1 MALCPIKT
9 DRMMQFEFATARKII
24 FGRNSLS
31 KVAPLAAGLGDRA
44 LLITGRKNDRAGK
57 ICEELQH
64 QGMEATMYAVCGE
77 PTAPTVMDALRV
89 ARERNCDLVIALG
102 GGSVIDTGKAVA
114 ALLTNE
120 GELFDYL
127 EIIGRAQNFKNPP
140 LPCIAVPTTAGTGT
154 EVTANAVLKFPEQG
168 RKVSLR
174 GSFMIPSYAVVD
186 PELTRTMA
194 PALTAA
200 TGMDALTQLIEA
212 FISRRANPLT
222 DALCREGLALAARSL
237 ARVYVDGNDSDARED
252 MSLAALLSGMAL
264 AGAGLGAVHGL
275 AAIIGGMFDI
285 PHGVVCARLLYPVT
299 EANFRILRQE
309 ENESLLMIKGNDLS
323 RILTGK
329 PHAEL
334 PDGLAWLRDLSASFN
349 FPFLHDFGLQEKD
362 FRTIAV
368 KAGKSSSIRSNPVK
382 FSEEDLVRILEMERS
397 QDK

>member
-1 MALCPIKT
+1 
-9 DRMMQFEFATARKII
+9 MQFEFATARKII

-31 KVAPLAAGLGDRA
+31 QVAPLAAGLGSRV
-44 LLITGRKNDRAGK
+44 LLITGRKADRAGK
-57 ICEELQH
+57 ICEDLQH
-64 QGMEATMYAVCGE
+64 QGMEAAMFAVSGE
-77 PTAPTVMDALRV
+77 PTATAVRDALRV
-89 ARERNCDLVIALG
+89 AREGNCDLVIALG

-114 ALLTNE
+114 ALANNKA
-120 GELFDYL
+120 ELLDYL
-127 EIIGRAQNFKNPP
+127 EIIGCGRNPGNP
-140 LPCIAVPTTAGTGT
+140 ALPCIAVPTTAGTGT
-154 EVTANAVLKFPEQG
+154 EVTANAVIKSPEHG

-186 PELTRTMA
+186 PELTRTMP

-237 ARVYVDGNDSDARED
+237 ARAYADGNDSDARED

-285 PHGVVCARLLYPVT
+285 PHGVVCARLLSPVT

-309 ENESLLMIKGNDLS
+309 EKESPLMIKGNDLS
-323 RILTGK
+323 RILMGK

-349 FPFLHDFGLQEKD
+349 FPLLHDFGLQEKD
-362 FRTIAV
+362 FRTIAA
-368 KAGKSSSIRSNPVK
+368 KAVQSSSIQSNPVTL
-382 FSEEDLVRILEMERS
+382 SEEDLVRILETEQR
-397 QDK
+397 QGKGHPG